1 MVEDTILNQEVASEI
16 LSHAGMVV
24 DIASNGLEAVEAVSN
39 KAYDLVLMDI
49 QMPVMGGFE
58 ATKEIRKNP
67 INRRL
72 PIIAMTAHAVQGAK
86 EQCIRAG
93 MNDFVSKPIDQKQLF
108 SVINNWIDLREVM
121 TGENALNLNKE
132 SISLEGISGIDLES
146 GLARMNNNRDFFIK
160 MLLAFEKE
168 YHHIDGD
175 INKSILMNDLE
186 HTKELIHTLRGV
198 AGNISAQRVQLIFES
213 N

>member
-1 MVEDTILNQEVASEI
+1 
-16 LSHAGMVV
+16 
-24 DIASNGLEAVEAVSN
+24 
-39 KAYDLVLMDI
+39 
-49 QMPVMGGFE
+49 MPVMGGFE

-160 MLLAFEKE
+160 MLLAF
-168 YHHIDGD
+168 
-175 INKSILMNDLE
+175 
-186 HTKELIHTLRGV
+186 
-198 AGNISAQRVQLIFES
+198 
-213 N
+213 